1 VRKIVATPYGLLL
14 GIGLMLVALLVVSA
28 PALAAK
34 ERLATGSFG
43 PQGTG
48 AGGFEIVGGVAVDQ
62 TTGDVFVYDK
72 GQEGRVYKFDAAGA
86 PVDFSGLG
94 KNVITDVGFA
104 GEAEEEIA
112 VDSSSGPDAGDIY
125 VANNREVKIYSAAG
139 LPLGTL
145 SGGEMCGVA
154 VDFSGAVYVGI
165 YSSNTARKYVP
176 VTNPVTNQNEVA
188 SMGGLQSVC
197 NVAPDSEG
205 NLYAAT
211 YYGGINKYDALQ
223 FGSPDA
229 TGTLIDGAG
238 RTLTVDQSTN
248 DVYVNESDAIAEYDS
263 SGNLLGR
270 SGAGQLN
277 SSLGIG
283 ISSAKNELYVPSEGR
298 VIVFGPAVVFPT
310 VSGGEASE
318 ITNSTAKV
326 TGDIN
331 PEGTGTTY
339 QFQYGTTKSYGS
351 VSPASPQSAGSDS
364 TIHEVSAQL
373 AGLLPSTEYHY
384 RLLAINSNGTSH
396 GQDGWFRT
404 NGPPEVEAEFA
415 IKQAQNSVVLGANV
429 QPGGLDTHY
438 QVEYGLS
445 ENYGS
450 ITAPVDMGAN
460 PTTAQQ
466 ELTGLQLATTYHYRF
481 IVTNAEGTRY
491 GPDETVTTAPVARI
505 ESESISGAT
514 NTEATLKANVND
526 LGVQSTYYFEYGQTS
541 SYGSVTPEEAL
552 SSEAQASL
560 LGLTSETDYHFRVVV
575 KNQFGAIDGEDATFT
590 TAPSP
595 SLVLPDGRR
604 YEKVSPDNNADGN
617 VVTPAP
623 TDLATSEGDFTNL
636 PFMAA
641 ADGNA
646 LVYLGDPSEAGGT
659 GHSGAGA
666 GNQYLSRRS
675 PGGGWTTENIE
686 PASGEISDSPSYEAF
701 TEDLTAGFMVS
712 NGKEPL
718 VSSAPGEHYSVL
730 YQRTLSQST
739 SAGAFEPVFTTKPPN
754 REPEEFT
761 AANIPT
767 NEEDDFNNPPEPAYA
782 GSSADLSHVLFMAN
796 DKLTPN
802 AIAGS
807 REENNLYDSHDGG
820 LTLVNVLPEGGT
832 KPNATFGGPTLP
844 EEPVGS
850 DGPSFSHDISEDGQ
864 RIFWT
869 DLTNGNL
876 YLREDESRTIQVDAA
891 AGGGGMFWTATPDGS
906 KVLFTK
912 SGDIYQYDVES
923 GQTTDL
929 TPGAEVQGIA
939 GTSEDLSYVYFVAD
953 AALASGAEPQECMPN
968 GGFGGSDGCNLYVL
982 HQGEPVRFIAKLSP
996 EDNRSEPQSYFE
1008 DDGDWQ
1014 PDLRNREAE
1023 VTPDGSHLV
1032 VSSVNQ
1038 LTDETSDNSKNVFVY
1053 DYQSGRISCASCNPT
1068 GESSA
1073 SFLPVSHI
1081 NTYEPHWMSSD
1092 GTKVFFDSQSAL
1104 VPQDTDGNVDVYE
1117 WEQDGAGSCQHS
1129 RGCIYL
1135 LSAGSSPES
1144 SWLLGAGNN
1153 GEDVFIATR
1162 SQLTPEDQNE
1172 NVDVYDVRANA
1183 PSPPASSQCSGS
1195 GCQGIPSAPPVF
1207 STPPSVTYNGVGN
1220 FAPTVSQSP
1229 GAPKPLTRAQKLTK
1243 TLKACKT
1250 KPKKK
1255 RAACE
1260 AQARKKYGPVKKKVH
1275 PSSKRGN
1282 VKSSKGGK

>member
-1 VRKIVATPYGLLL
+1 VRKIVATPLGLLT
-14 GIGLMLVALLVVSA
+14 GIGLMLVVLLVVSA

-34 ERLATGSFG
+34 ERLATGVSFG

-48 AGGFEIVGGVAVDQ
+48 AGTFENVGGVTVDQ

-72 GQEGRVYKFDAAGA
+72 GEEGRVYKFDAAGE
-86 PVDFSGLG
+86 PVDFSGLAS
-94 KNVITDVGFA
+94 NVITDVGAA
-104 GEAEEEIA
+104 GEGEEEIA
-112 VDSSSGPDAGDIY
+112 VDGSSGPDAGDIY

-154 VDFSGAVYVGI
+154 VDSSGAVYVGI
-165 YSSNTARKYVP
+165 YSSTARKYVP
-176 VTNPVTNQNEVA
+176 TANPVTNQNEVA
-188 SMGGLQSVC
+188 SMEGLQAVC
-197 NVAPDSEG
+197 NVATDSEG

-229 TGTLIDGAG
+229 TGTLIDGLG
-238 RTLTVDQSTN
+238 RTLTVDQATN
-248 DVYVNESDAIAEYDS
+248 DVYVNESNAIAEYDS

-277 SSLGIG
+277 GSLGIG

-298 VIVFGPAVVFPT
+298 VMVLGAPVLLPT
-310 VSGGEASE
+310 VGGGEVSE

-331 PEGTGTTY
+331 PEGTATTY
-339 QFQYGTTKSYGS
+339 QFQYGPTTSYGS
-351 VSPASPQSAGSDS
+351 VSPASPQSVGSDS
-364 TIHEVSAQL
+364 ALHEVSTQL
-373 AGLLPSTEYHY
+373 TGLLPSTDYHY

-396 GQDGWFRT
+396 GQDGTFRT
-404 NGPPEVEAEFA
+404 DGPPEVEAEFA
-415 IKQAQNSVVLGANV
+415 IEQAQNSVVVGANV
-429 QPGGLDTHY
+429 QPNGLDTHY
-438 QVEYGLS
+438 QVEYGPNES
-445 ENYGS
+445 YGS

-460 PTTAQQ
+460 PTTAEQ
-466 ELTGLQLATTYHYRF
+466 ELTGLQLDTVYHYRF
-481 IVTNAEGTRY
+481 VVTNAEGTAH

-514 NTEATLKANVND
+514 NAEVTLKASVND
-526 LGVQSTYYFEYGQTS
+526 LGVQSTYYFEYGRTG
-541 SYGSVTPEEAL
+541 SYGSATPEEAL
-552 SSEAQASL
+552 SSEARAPL
-560 LGLTSETDYHFRVVV
+560 LGLASETTYHFRVVV
-575 KNQFGAIDGEDATFT
+575 KNQFGAIDGNDATFT

-595 SLVLPDGRR
+595 SLILPDGRR
-604 YEKVSPDNNADGN
+604 YEKVSPTSNADGN

-641 ADGNA
+641 AEGNA

-686 PASGEISDSPSYEAF
+686 PASGEISDSPSYQAF

-718 VSSAPGEHYSVL
+718 VSGAPGEHYSVL
-730 YQRTLSQST
+730 YKRTLSAST
-739 SAGAFEPVFTTKPPN
+739 GPFEPVFTTKPPN
-754 REPEEFT
+754 RGSEEFT

-767 NEEDDFNNPPEPAYA
+767 NEETDFNNPPEPAYA
-782 GSSADLSHVLFMAN
+782 GSSADLGHVLFIAN
-796 DKLTPN
+796 DALTPN
-802 AIAGS
+802 AIPGS
-807 REENNLYDSHDGG
+807 REENNLYDSHDGA
-820 LTLVNVLPEGGT
+820 LTLVNVLPEGST
-832 KPNATFGGPTLP
+832 EPNATFGGPTLP
-844 EEPVGS
+844 GEPVSS
-850 DGPSFSHDISEDGQ
+850 DGPSFSHDISEDGR

-869 DLTNGNL
+869 DLNNGNL
-876 YLREDESRTIQVDAA
+876 YLREDESRTIQVDAGV
-891 AGGGGMFWTATPDGS
+891 GGGGTFWTATPDGS
-906 KVLFTK
+906 EVLFTK

-923 GQTTDL
+923 GQTTNL

-953 AALASGAEPQECMPN
+953 AALASGAEPQECVPD

-982 HQGEPVRFIAKLSP
+982 HQGEPVRFIATLSP
-996 EDNRSEPQSYFE
+996 EDNQSEPQSYFE

-1014 PDLRNREAE
+1014 PGMRNREAE

-1032 VSSVNQ
+1032 FASRGP
-1038 LTDETSDNSKNVFVY
+1038 LTGDASGQSKDIFIY
-1053 DYQSGRISCASCNPT
+1053 DYQDGRISCASCNPT
-1068 GESSA
+1068 GESSG

-1081 NTYEPHWMSSD
+1081 NTYTPHWMSSD

-1117 WEQDGAGSCQHS
+1117 WEQDGAGSCQRS
-1129 RGCIYL
+1129 QGCIYL

-1144 SWLLGAGNN
+1144 SWLLGAGNS

-1183 PSPPASSQCSGS
+1183 PSPPVQSQCSGS
-1195 GCQGIPSAPPVF
+1195 GCQGVPSTPPVF
-1207 STPPSVTYNGVGN
+1207 ATPPSVTYNGVGN
-1220 FAPTVSQSP
+1220 IEPTVSQP
-1229 GAPKPLTRAQKLTK
+1229 AGASKPLTRAQKLTK
-1243 TLKACKT
+1243 ALKACKT
-1250 KPKKK
+1250 KPRKK

-1282 VKSSKGGK
+1282 VKKSSKGGK